1 MAGYGSSNA
10 RSARNEKR
18 RGSGIKI
25 EVILFSLF
33 RSWWIVLIGCL
44 VAAMASY
51 IFISESYKP
60 KYYAEATFVVSSKD
74 GGADQVYSNLVV
86 ASKLA
91 DSFTYVLESPV
102 LKQKIAESL
111 GMDSFEGTIKAKSIV
126 NTNLIQIGVEA
137 GSPQTAFYEMDGII
151 KYHSIVSDNLL
162 GNVVLDVLKAPTV
175 PTAPVEKLNKAS
187 KIMSVTGISA
197 AVIVALIVIA
207 TVVSDDV
214 MTESDLE
221 TKVDCPALAT
231 IYHERKNLTLRA
243 RLQGVK
249 TSMLITNPT
258 TSFRFAET
266 YRLFRT
272 RIEYMMRQKGYK
284 VMMVS
289 SVLENEGKTT
299 CAANTAITLAMD
311 NNRVLLIDGDMIK
324 PALYKVMNVKVKRG
338 MAINE
343 VITSDIA
350 MDSIPRLESVPELS
364 LLMGKSSLS
373 NSTELIGSR
382 EMKDFIER
390 AKEHFDYVIID
401 TPPIALA
408 TDAECFAELADCTL
422 LVIKQG
428 GARAKRINE
437 SIEAVSQSG
446 TEILGCIFNNVYP
459 LEFLSDPVDK
469 QYGGEYRT
477 AGQGRYSARDAAEG
491 GETRE

>member
-1 MAGYGSSNA
+1 MAGYGSGA
-10 RSARNEKR
+10 RAARGEKR

-25 EVILFSLF
+25 EVLLFSIL
-33 RSWWIVLIGCL
+33 RNWWVILIGCL
-44 VAAMASY
+44 IAAMASY
-51 IFISESYKP
+51 IVISERYKP
-60 KYYAEATFVVSSKD
+60 KYYTEATFVVSSKD

-91 DSFTYVLESPV
+91 NSFAYVLESPV

-111 GMDSFEGTIKAKSIV
+111 DMDSFEGTITAKSIV

-151 KYHSIVSDNLL
+151 KYHHIVSDNLL

-175 PTAPVEKLNKAS
+175 PTAPVEKINMAS
-187 KIMSVTGISA
+187 KVMSVTGVA
-197 AVIVALIVIA
+197 AVVMTALIIVAAI
-207 TVVSDDV
+207 VSDDV

-272 RIEYMMRQKGYK
+272 RIEYLMGQKGYK

-299 CAANTAITLAMD
+299 SAANTAITLALN
-311 NNRVLLIDGDMIK
+311 NNRVLLIDGDMLK
-324 PALYKVMNVKVKRG
+324 PAIYKVLNVRIKRG

-343 VITSDIA
+343 VITSDIG
-350 MDSIPRLESVPELS
+350 MDAIPTLDSLPNLS
-364 LLMGKSSLS
+364 LLLGKSSLS

-382 EMKDFIER
+382 EMKDFIDR
-390 AKEHFDYVIID
+390 AREHFDYIIID

-477 AGQGRYSARDAAEG
+477 AGSRRSYPEREAER
-491 GETRE
+491 GEQHE